1 MHTTKKDTD
10 SMEEILA
17 KRLRDDLDAFLAD
30 SSFEGEFFAAPRNAV
45 VNSWKKKAFSLVASA
60 AVVALAVGIGLA
72 AYRTWNAS
80 LPIQN
85 GNLVANNET
94 YEFGNNVDETRI
106 KSVTNDNDE
115 LSESYLET
123 VGNKL
128 AGFWTADEDALL
140 TKNLSNVGVRFENA
154 LASFGTLGF
163 DTSRKES
170 DEKQIDVDEADQLSS
185 EENILTQAL
194 DFIFSGDSVLR
205 VDPVIAAFDVFI
217 N

>member
-30 SSFEGEFFAAPRNAV
+30 SSFEDEFFFAPRNGAMS
-45 VNSWKKKAFSLVASA
+45 SWKKKAFSLVASA
-60 AVVALAVGIGLA
+60 AVVALAVGIGLT

-85 GNLVANNET
+85 GNLVANNGSDESW
-94 YEFGNNVDETRI
+94 NNVGEMQK

-123 VGNKL
+123 VGYKL
-128 AGFWTADEDALL
+128 ADFWTADEDALL
-140 TKNLSNVGVRFENA
+140 TQKLSNVGVRFENA

-163 DTSRKES
+163 DTNRKES
-170 DEKQIDVDEADQLSS
+170 GEKRRAADEAEQPSS
-185 EENILTQAL
+185 EENILTQAH
-194 DFIFSGDSVLR
+194 DFIFAGNSVLR
-205 VDPVIAAFDVFI
+205 IDPVIAAFDVFM

>member
-60 AVVALAVGIGLA
+60 AVVALAVGIG
-72 AYRTWNAS
+72 
-80 LPIQN
+80 
-85 GNLVANNET
+85 LVANNET

>member
-45 VNSWKKKAFSLVASA
+45 MNSWKKKVFSLVASA

-85 GNLVANNET
+85 GNLVANNGSDESW
-94 YEFGNNVDETRI
+94 NNVGEMQK

-170 DEKQIDVDEADQLSS
+170 DEKQTDVDEAEQLPA

-194 DFIFSGDSVLR
+194 DFIFADDSVLR
-205 VDPVIAAFDVFI
+205 VDPVIAAFDVFM

>member
-72 AYRTWNAS
+72 AYRTWNAF

>member
-30 SSFEGEFFAAPRNAV
+30 SSFEGEFFAAPRNSV

-60 AVVALAVGIGLA
+60 AVVALAVGIGLT
-72 AYRTWNAS
+72 AYRTWNTS

-85 GNLVANNET
+85 GNLVANNGSDESW
-94 YEFGNNVDETRI
+94 NNVGEMQK

-123 VGNKL
+123 VGYKL
-128 AGFWTADEDALL
+128 ADFWTADEDALL
-140 TKNLSNVGVRFENA
+140 TQKLSNVGVRFENA

-163 DTSRKES
+163 DTNRKES
-170 DEKQIDVDEADQLSS
+170 GEKQTDVDEAEQLPA
-185 EENILTQAL
+185 EENILTQAH
-194 DFIFSGDSVLR
+194 DFIFAGNSVLR
-205 VDPVIAAFDVFI
+205 IDPVIAAFDVFM